1 MRAIGGD
8 PFNMTV
14 AGLRLSRKAN
24 AVAQLHGEVS
34 REMWKDV
41 GGAAEIVAITNGVHV
56 PTWQDPRVA
65 AAASSPDQLWA
76 AHLAAKDEL
85 AAAVR
90 ARTGASLD
98 RDALVIGFARRAA
111 TYKRS
116 DLIFRD
122 LTRFERLVRAHHVQL
137 VFAGKNHPDDTE
149 GRRVVS
155 NLLSASRRFREHV
168 VFVPDYD
175 MGVARLL
182 TRGTDVWLNNPVRPL
197 EACGT
202 SGMKAGLNGSLNC
215 SILDGWWP
223 EACRH
228 GVNGWA
234 IGDGA
239 AVPNQDDHD
248 FDTLYR
254 VLEGDVL
261 PAWAD
266 RARWTGMMQA
276 SIADVAKNF
285 SASRMI
291 REYFARLYATD

>member
-1 MRAIGGD
+1 MPSRLRRHV
-8 PFNMTV
+8 PWLML
-14 AGLRLSRKAN
+14 AGLFTGCATAPPAPPPSVQNRIYIAN
-24 AVAQLHGEVS
+24 ESGNSVS
-34 REMWKDV
+34 VIDANTLEALKTIPLALK
-41 GGAAEIVAITNGVHV
+41 GAHDMA
-56 PTWQDPRVA
+56 
-65 AAASSPDQLWA
+65 
-76 AHLAAKDEL
+76 
-85 AAAVR
+85 
-90 ARTGASLD
+90 
-98 RDALVIGFARRAA
+98 
-111 TYKRS
+111 
-116 DLIFRD
+116 
-122 LTRFERLVRAHHVQL
+122 LTR
-137 VFAGKNHPDDTE
+137 D
-149 GRRVVS
+149 GRTLFVS

-239 AVPNQDDHD
+239 TVPNQDDHD
-248 FDTLYR
+248 FDALYG
-254 VLEGDVL
+254 VLENDVL

-266 RARWTGMMQA
+266 RARWIGMMQA
-276 SIADVAKNF
+276 SIADVAKGF